1 MIALV
6 AQLAAPPTGGRPPEC
21 AASEGPRGANVW
33 ERAKSPA
40 LRRYCDLLASGASK
54 LASGGAM
61 AADVLTIADEA
72 DRALPGRAAPSVLR
86 GRAAARLGRWAD
98 AYAAMRTAR
107 ARDERA
113 TDDPAAL
120 FAWARI
126 ALRTAHTDEAR
137 EAYRAVLPR
146 ASALPAVDRGAAYVE
161 AGLLAMARGPAGL
174 EEAIAVFREGRRDA
188 QDAAQ
193 VICALGLALALD
205 RAGEHDEARAVAS
218 ERVHTDPRA
227 MITDARGQKLVA
239 PVFEAETDAL
249 AAMGL
254 EAVDPALARE
264 AWRRYAES
272 GAAWTDHARA
282 REAALSGRRAA
293 AVDGGRPR

>member
-1 MIALV
+1 MIAIV
-6 AQLAAPPTGGRPPEC
+6 AQLAAPAAGGRPQEC

-86 GRAAARLGRWAD
+86 GRAAARLARWPD
-98 AYAAMRTAR
+98 AYAAMRAAR
-107 ARDERA
+107 ARDERSM
-113 TDDPAAL
+113 DDPAAL
-120 FAWARI
+120 LAWARSS
-126 ALRTAHTDEAR
+126 LRTGHADEAR
-137 EAYRAVLPR
+137 EAYRALLPR
-146 ASALPAVDRGAAYVE
+146 ASSLAAADRGAAYVE

-174 EEAIAVFREGRRDA
+174 DDAVAVFREGRRDA
-188 QDAAQ
+188 QDASQ

-205 RAGEHDEARAVAS
+205 RAGERDEARAVAS
-218 ERVHTDPRA
+218 ERVHADPRA
-227 MITDARGQKLVA
+227 TIADAKGHQLVA
-239 PVFEAETDAL
+239 PAFDAEVLAL
-249 AAMGL
+249 AAEGL
-254 EAVDPALARE
+254 ESIDPPQARD

-272 GAAWTDHARA
+272 GATWADHARA
-282 REAALSGRRAA
+282 REAALAGRRAA
-293 AVDGGRPR
+293 PPGRPR